1 LTRGPA
7 KGYVE
12 ALEIRLKETERVLW
26 QLITSST
33 KQELSTAFAEETVSQ
48 IPKSLAI
55 STLATTEEKRS
66 AIAYWEQ
73 FPLQNLEDVQPWI
86 ESLEPISNPEDLP
99 LQTSSPGEELAQ
111 IPRVIE
117 DLQLE
122 NFETSAAVQPDI
134 RRGYCDPVAGPMSH
148 SNTPVDQPA
157 FPSFN
162 TRLQVPEFD
171 PSLTQHSAEG
181 PRLSDRGTSPSR
193 FGFSKEFQDMFLW

>member
-1 LTRGPA
+1 M
-7 KGYVE
+7 
-12 ALEIRLKETERVLW
+12 LW

-122 NFETSAAVQPDI
+122 NFEQAPLCNLTSGVGIAIQLLGRCLTLILQWISLPFLL
-134 RRGYCDPVAGPMSH
+134 S
-148 SNTPVDQPA
+148 TPGSRSRSLTIVDTT
-157 FPSFN
+157 FCGRS
-162 TRLQVPEFD
+162 
-171 PSLTQHSAEG
+171 PSL
-181 PRLSDRGTSPSR
+181 DRGTSPSR